1 MMTIWIIWAFEAFDC
16 AISHICHICI
26 AHSAQA
32 DVKLLAW
39 NRNHSNDASA
49 GTMRLPEPG

>member
-1 MMTIWIIWAFEAFDC
+1 MTIWIIWAFEAFDC
-16 AISHICHICI
+16 AISHICI